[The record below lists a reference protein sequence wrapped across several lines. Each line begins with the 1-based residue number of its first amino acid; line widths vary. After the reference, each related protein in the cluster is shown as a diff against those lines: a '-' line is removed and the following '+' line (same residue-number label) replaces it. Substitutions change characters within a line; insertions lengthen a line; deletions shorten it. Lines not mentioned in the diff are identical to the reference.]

1 MLKQRKGDDFMRY
14 KITLTEEQMRITKK
28 ALEEFF
34 RLRMGQDFDF
44 SDDMACLNS
53 EFPTEEPAFSKMIAR
68 RDHMRELMRAF
79 FAIAFEPK
87 GYLEQKTDEM
97 LVAEDIWEAIRYAR
111 GEGRYE
117 SPLHVGPEPFPQ
129 VEKAGK

>member
-1 MLKQRKGDDFMRY
+1 MRY
-14 KITLTEEQMRITKK
+14 KIELTEEQMRITKK
-28 ALEEFF
+28 AMEEFF
-34 RLRMGQDFDF
+34 RLRMGQDYVF

-53 EFPTEEPAFSKMIAR
+53 GFPIEEPAFSKMIAR

-97 LVAEDIWEAIRYAR
+97 LVAEDIWEAIKYAR
-111 GEGRYE
+111 GEGRF
-117 SPLHVGPEPFPQ
+117 STPLCLGPEPFPQ
-129 VEKAGK
+129 VERAGKHKEN

>member
-1 MLKQRKGDDFMRY
+1 MRY
-14 KITLTEEQMRITKK
+14 RIELTEEQMRITKK

-34 RLRMGQDFDF
+34 RLRMGQDFAF

-53 EFPTEEPAFSKMIAR
+53 EFPTEESAFSKMIAR

-87 GYLEQKTDEM
+87 GYLEKKTDEM
-97 LVAEDIWEAIRYAR
+97 LVAEDIWEAIRYAM
-111 GEGRYE
+111 GQGRYE
-117 SPLHVGPEPFPQ
+117 LPLYVGPEPVPK
-129 VEKAGK
+129 VEKVGEG

>member
-1 MLKQRKGDDFMRY
+1 MRY
-14 KITLTEEQMRITKK
+14 KIELTGEQMRVTKK

-34 RLRMGQDFDF
+34 RLRMGQDYDF
-44 SDDMACLNS
+44 SDDMACLNYG
-53 EFPTEEPAFSKMIAR
+53 FPTEEPEFSKMLAR

-87 GYLEQKTDEM
+87 GCLEQKTDEM

-117 SPLHVGPEPFPQ
+117 SPLHVGPEPFPT
-129 VEKAGK
+129 VEKVEGEQCGAEMR

>member
-1 MLKQRKGDDFMRY
+1 MRY
-14 KITLTEEQMRITKK
+14 RIELTEEQARIMKK
-28 ALEEFF
+28 AMEEFF
-34 RLRMGQDFDF
+34 RLRMGQDYDF
-44 SDDMACLNS
+44 SDDMACLQS
-53 EFPTEEPAFSKMIAR
+53 GFPTKEPAFSKMLAR

-111 GEGRYE
+111 GEGRHE
-117 SPLHVGPEPFPQ
+117 SPLHVGPEPFPT
-129 VEKAGK
+129 VEKVEGEQCGAEMR

>member
-1 MLKQRKGDDFMRY
+1 MRY
-14 KITLTEEQMRITKK
+14 RIELTEEQMRITKK

-53 EFPTEEPAFSKMIAR
+53 EFPTEESAFSKMIAR

-87 GYLEQKTDEM
+87 GYLEKKTDEM

-111 GEGRYE
+111 GEGRHE
-117 SPLHVGPEPFPQ
+117 SPLHVGPEPFPT
-129 VEKAGK
+129 VEKVEGEQCGADMR